1 MDMRL
6 CLRLGVL
13 RINDRL
19 DVHYFVYQNAVALL
33 DVGNTLLIVAD
44 LVLSIHLSYN

>member
-1 MDMRL
+1 MDMGL

-13 RINDRL
+13 RVYDRL
-19 DVHYFVYQNAVALL
+19 DVHDFVHQNAVTLL

-44 LVLSIHLSYN
+44 LVLSIHLGYN